1 MELDVFWTAFAKNQ
15 LAEIYAYYK
24 EKANSQVAKKII
36 NGIISE
42 SKLLIFQPQLGQI
55 EELLTAR
62 EENFRY
68 LIYSNYKII
77 YWLNDKKGRIEI
89 VDVFD
94 TRQNPIKIKRS
105 K

>member
-68 LIYSNYKII
+68 LICSNYKII
-77 YWLNDKKGRIEI
+77 YWLNDIKSRIEI

-94 TRQNPIKIKRS
+94 PRQNPVKIKRS